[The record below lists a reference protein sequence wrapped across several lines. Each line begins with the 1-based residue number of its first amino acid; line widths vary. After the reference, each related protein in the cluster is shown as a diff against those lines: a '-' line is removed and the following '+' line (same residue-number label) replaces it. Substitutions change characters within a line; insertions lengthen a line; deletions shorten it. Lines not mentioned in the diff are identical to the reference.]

1 VPISVVNLIPNSLS
15 NETNRDSEP
24 NLAVNPA
31 NPLEMA
37 ASAFTPDPLNSGN
50 GPIFVSTDG
59 GATWVLNVVLPGG
72 NRTVDVTLRFG
83 GSSGVLYAGILRLD
97 TTDMNLLRKAGGSGT
112 PGLMEILVSRSNED
126 QPWVEAE
133 TVPSGPAVGL
143 DRVYVGH
150 NDFNATPASA
160 TVEASLD
167 AATAAPPA
175 GFTADRGEVRGT
187 LGQDGPSIRPA
198 IHPDG
203 IVYAAYFGWRVTS
216 AGNPTGDVVVVRD
229 DNWASGAMP
238 FTAIKDPSD
247 GLAGVLVATGVTFPF
262 NNLLGT
268 QRVGSQLAIAV
279 DPRDSD
285 TVYVAWGDGA
295 SGASYTLHL
304 RRSSDGGVTWSG
316 DLRTIVAATN
326 PCLAINQLGTVAF
339 LYQRLVNPGTGDH
352 WQTHLERSV
361 DGFVT
366 LPDDAILADVPDSNG
381 SYTGVNPIGDYACLL
396 AVGNDFYGV
405 FAGNNTPDLTNF
417 PNGVTYQRNVNFA
430 TKTLLALDNVTPVAV
445 SIDPFFFHLS
455 EGEAKT
461 QPSSGF
467 ALQGRFGARGN
478 FELVAPLQSVRLA
491 HFWRDNDAANL
502 PWNGPN
508 VFGPNDHYHPVA
520 LIQSNFS
527 TAGNGPG
534 NLELIA
540 RTGNRLDHYW
550 REDVSPFAWH
560 GPFAIPGATGLQGPA
575 LIQGRFGTKGNFEVV
590 TARLAGR
597 LAHFWRDNDAANLP
611 WHGPSLFGSTS
622 HYDAAA
628 LIQSSL
634 SAAGNGPGNLEVIAH
649 TGNRLDHYSREDVSP
664 FTWHGPI
671 AIPGATGTAATP
683 TLIQGHFGVTGN
695 FEVVVP
701 LAGGGLAHFWRDNDA
716 ANLPWHGPNVF
727 GSNDVYDAVALI
739 QSNFSTAGNGPGNL
753 EVIAHTGHRLDHYWR
768 EDVSP
773 FTWHGPFAIPGATG
787 IG

>member
-1 VPISVVNLIPNSLS
+1 MPISVVNLIPNSLS

-366 LPDDAILADVPDSNG
+366 LPDDAILADVPDSN
-381 SYTGVNPIGDYACLL
+381 A
-396 AVGNDFYGV
+396 
-405 FAGNNTPDLTNF
+405 
-417 PNGVTYQRNVNFA
+417 
-430 TKTLLALDNVTPVAV
+430 
-445 SIDPFFFHLS
+445 
-455 EGEAKT
+455 
-461 QPSSGF
+461 SSGF

>member
-1 VPISVVNLIPNSLS
+1 MPISVVNLIPNSLS

-37 ASAFTPDPLNSGN
+37 ASAFTPDPLNAGN

-304 RRSSDGGVTWSG
+304 RRSSDGGVTCSYTNGSSTPALATTGRRTWSG
-316 DLRTIVAATN
+316 QSTASSPCRTTRSWPTSRTATA
-326 PCLAINQLGTVAF
+326 P
-339 LYQRLVNPGTGDH
+339 
-352 WQTHLERSV
+352 
-361 DGFVT
+361 
-366 LPDDAILADVPDSNG
+366 ILA
-381 SYTGVNPIGDYACLL
+381 
-396 AVGNDFYGV
+396 
-405 FAGNNTPDLTNF
+405 
-417 PNGVTYQRNVNFA
+417 
-430 TKTLLALDNVTPVAV
+430 
-445 SIDPFFFHLS
+445 
-455 EGEAKT
+455 
-461 QPSSGF
+461 
-467 ALQGRFGARGN
+467 
-478 FELVAPLQSVRLA
+478 
-491 HFWRDNDAANL
+491 
-502 PWNGPN
+502 
-508 VFGPNDHYHPVA
+508 
-520 LIQSNFS
+520 
-527 TAGNGPG
+527 
-534 NLELIA
+534 
-540 RTGNRLDHYW
+540 
-550 REDVSPFAWH
+550 
-560 GPFAIPGATGLQGPA
+560 
-575 LIQGRFGTKGNFEVV
+575 
-590 TARLAGR
+590 
-597 LAHFWRDNDAANLP
+597 
-611 WHGPSLFGSTS
+611 
-622 HYDAAA
+622 
-628 LIQSSL
+628 
-634 SAAGNGPGNLEVIAH
+634 
-649 TGNRLDHYSREDVSP
+649 
-664 FTWHGPI
+664 
-671 AIPGATGTAATP
+671 
-683 TLIQGHFGVTGN
+683 
-695 FEVVVP
+695 
-701 LAGGGLAHFWRDNDA
+701 
-716 ANLPWHGPNVF
+716 
-727 GSNDVYDAVALI
+727 
-739 QSNFSTAGNGPGNL
+739 
-753 EVIAHTGHRLDHYWR
+753 
-768 EDVSP
+768 
-773 FTWHGPFAIPGATG
+773 
-787 IG
+787 